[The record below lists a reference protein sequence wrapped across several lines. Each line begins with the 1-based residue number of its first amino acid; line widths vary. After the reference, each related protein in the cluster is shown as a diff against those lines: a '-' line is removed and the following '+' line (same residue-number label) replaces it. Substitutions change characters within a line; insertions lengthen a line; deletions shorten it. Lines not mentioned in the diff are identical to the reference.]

1 MLQRIRQSR
10 IYLYGI
16 VLVLVVLLAGQIVRA
31 GDFAPGSQQDPL
43 VTQSYVEQ
51 RSEQLK
57 FYFEQKYDEFNSLIQ
72 QANDRI
78 TAMENG
84 GGTQPG
90 SPAATAAVFQVVNVP
105 SGKSLIGHAGTE
117 LVLRGGRAT
126 AIQSELGGL
135 ADLTGARDI
144 GQGQIIPDNHLLLI
158 PRTDGRGVKAETDCI
173 FLVKG
178 RYDIQ

>member
-1 MLQRIRQSR
+1 MLQRIGQGRL
-10 IYLYGI
+10 YLYAT
-16 VLVLVVLLAGQIVRA
+16 VLVLAVLLAGQIARA

-51 RSEQLK
+51 RNEQLK
-57 FYFEQKYDEFNSLIQ
+57 FYFEQKYQEFSSLIQ
-72 QANDRI
+72 QAGDRI
-78 TAMENG
+78 SALEAG
-84 GGTQPG
+84 AGVQPG
-90 SPAATAAVFQVVNVP
+90 NAAAAVFEVVNVP
-105 SGKSLIGHAGTE
+105 SGKNLIGYAGTE
-117 LVLRGGRAT
+117 MVLRGGRAT

-158 PRTDGRGVKAETDCI
+158 PRTDGRGIKAETDCI
-173 FLVKG
+173 FLAKG

>member
-10 IYLYGI
+10 LYLYAI
-16 VLVLVVLLAGQIVRA
+16 VVLMVVLAAGQLVQA

-51 RSEQLK
+51 RNEQLK
-57 FYFEQKYDEFNSLIQ
+57 FYFEQKLQEFDSLIQ
-72 QANDRI
+72 QMGDRI
-78 TAMENG
+78 TALQSGSG
-84 GGTQPG
+84 GVQPE
-90 SPAATAAVFQVVNVP
+90 STAAAVLEVVNVP
-105 SGKSLIGHAGTE
+105 AGKTLTGYAGTE
-117 LVLRGGRAT
+117 IVLRGGKAT
-126 AIQSELGGL
+126 AVQSQLGGL

-173 FLVKG
+173 FMVKG

>member
-1 MLQRIRQSR
+1 MLQRIRRSR
-10 IYLYGI
+10 AYLYGI
-16 VLVLVVLLAGQIVRA
+16 AVVLVILLAGQMVMA
-31 GDFAPGSQQDPL
+31 GDFTPGSQQDPL

-57 FYFEQKYDEFNSLIQ
+57 FYFQQQYDELNSLIQ
-72 QANDRI
+72 QTNDRI
-78 TAMENG
+78 AAMG
-84 GGTQPG
+84 TGTGGTSTG
-90 SPAATAAVFQVVNVP
+90 STGLAIFEVVNVP

-117 LVLRGGRAT
+117 MVLRGGSAT

-135 ADLTGARDI
+135 SDLTGARDI
-144 GQGQIIPDNHLLLI
+144 GQGQTIPDNHLLLI
-158 PRTDGRGVKAETDCI
+158 PRTDGRGVKTETDCI